1 MENRFKFRWF
11 SKVRLKMF
19 DVVCIEYP
27 GTIIYKDENGHEI
40 ETSWSSD
47 NGVLMQCT
55 GLKDK
60 NEVLIYENDIV
71 RFENGNKLSVGVV
84 EVNKSVWSV
93 SNANFVQGAY
103 CGGALIN
110 LHNKCEIIGNVFEN
124 LELLTVNNE
133 R

>member
-60 NEVLIYENDIV
+60 FGKPIFEGDIV
-71 RFENGNKLSVGVV
+71 SFKIGANPKIALVEYDTENAEWRKGHFASLGSYKKNT
-84 EVNKSVWSV
+84 
-93 SNANFVQGAY
+93 Q
-103 CGGALIN
+103 
-110 LHNKCEIIGNVFEN
+110 IIGNVFEN
-124 LELLTVNNE
+124 LELLTVKNE
-133 R
+133 KQV